1 MIESVVNNKVKDVI
15 KLQKTSKARRK
26 SGLFVVEGW
35 RMISEVPNWYFDTIY
50 VESDYEEKLAKIFG
64 EGIKSIKI
72 EVVSRKVME
81 AMSLESTSQGVLAT
95 VVIPKNNDVLSNTK
109 NPMLV
114 ALEDIQDPG
123 NLGTIL
129 RTADAA
135 GVDQVVLSK
144 GTVDL
149 YNPKVVKATM
159 GAIFR
164 VSIVKDVDLNDYIDK
179 IVSNGI
185 SVYAAHLEGQHNHY
199 DKSYTGA
206 TCFLMGNEGKGL
218 SDTLAKKATDYI
230 RIPMSESA
238 ESLNVAM
245 ATGILIYE
253 VVRQRN
259 MY

>member
-1 MIESVVNNKVKDVI
+1 
-15 KLQKTSKARRK
+15 
-26 SGLFVVEGW
+26 
-35 RMISEVPNWYFDTIY
+35 
-50 VESDYEEKLAKIFG
+50 
-64 EGIKSIKI
+64 
-72 EVVSRKVME
+72 
-81 AMSLESTSQGVLAT
+81 
-95 VVIPKNNDVLSNTK
+95 
-109 NPMLV
+109 MLV

-159 GAIFR
+159 GGAIFR

-199 DKSYTGA
+199 DKSYTGGA
-206 TCFLMGNEGKGL
+206 TCFF
-218 SDTLAKKATDYI
+218 
-230 RIPMSESA
+230 
-238 ESLNVAM
+238 
-245 ATGILIYE
+245 
-253 VVRQRN
+253 
-259 MY
+259 